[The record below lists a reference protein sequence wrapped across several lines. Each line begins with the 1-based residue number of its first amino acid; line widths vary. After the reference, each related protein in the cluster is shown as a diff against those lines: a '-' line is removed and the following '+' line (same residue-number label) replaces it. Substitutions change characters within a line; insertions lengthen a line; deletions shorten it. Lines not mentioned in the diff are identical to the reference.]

1 MGLRGPRRGPR
12 DQEHQIQNFTGHQ
25 EASFT
30 TQVESFSITVRQVL
44 LVKEMKQPRITAWKV
59 YNVHVSL
66 SLYRFVCTL
75 HCPSASPGRT
85 S

>member
-1 MGLRGPRRGPR
+1 MGLRGPRRRPR

-30 TQVESFSITVRQVL
+30 TQVESFSITVRQAL
-44 LVKEMKQPRITAWKV
+44 KVKDAKYSRIIAWKV
-59 YNVHVSL
+59 YMCL